1 MTGSPDDWFPRKT
14 RDGKCNRLYGISY
27 IKCKIFHF
35 NGDKNMLCALSLEVI
50 SEGEEG
56 EGKKTNK
63 CTLARSPK
71 TASNVVYQ

>member
-1 MTGSPDDWFPRKT
+1 
-14 RDGKCNRLYGISY
+14 
-27 IKCKIFHF
+27 
-35 NGDKNMLCALSLEVI
+35 MLCALSLEVI

-71 TASNVVYQ
+71 TVSNVVYQLIICTII